1 MSVVRPEFGP
11 TLPELLG
18 PRIRAWPRP
27 ARIALAAVAALVVLL
42 LLYAL
47 FKPEGATA
55 RKRAVIVRTP
65 VAFNFAYR
73 RPFAK
78 EQPQGRETAR
88 VGSQTQTFAVTPLQ
102 LPAYQGDA
110 AGFLPLYAAQQE
122 AAMAK
127 QYPGFVW
134 RDDGRANI
142 NKQQGFE
149 IVFQFRGDDGKT
161 DLRAPD
167 LPAAQ
172 RDVAHRRR
180 HPRDRAALARDRARR
195 RRRPQRRAEDG
206 AALVPVRH
214 RAPVSDAA
222 PEITFDDFAKVDIRV
237 GRIVA
242 VEDFPEA
249 RKPAWKLRIDFGPR
263 ARREALVGADQEL
276 LARASSKAGWCWPS

>member
-47 FKPEGATA
+47 FKPAGATQ

-65 VAFNFAYR
+65 VAFNFVYR

-102 LPAYQGDA
+102 LPAYRGDA
-110 AGFLPLYAAQQE
+110 VGYLPLYAAQQE
-122 AAMAK
+122 TAMAK

-134 RDDGRANI
+134 RSDGRANI

-149 IVFQFRGDDGKT
+149 IVFQFRGDDGRLEYGRRIFLLPNVT
-161 DLRAPD
+161 SRA
-167 LPAAQ
+167 
-172 RDVAHRRR
+172 
-180 HPRDRAALARDRARR
+180 
-195 RRRPQRRAEDG
+195 
-206 AALVPVRH
+206 
-214 RAPVSDAA
+214 
-222 PEITFDDFAKVDIRV
+222 
-237 GRIVA
+237 
-242 VEDFPEA
+242 
-249 RKPAWKLRIDFGPR
+249 
-263 ARREALVGADQEL
+263 GADIL
-276 LARASSKAGWCWPS
+276 VTAPRSNAIVRADDVGHNGGLKTALRSFRFGTERP